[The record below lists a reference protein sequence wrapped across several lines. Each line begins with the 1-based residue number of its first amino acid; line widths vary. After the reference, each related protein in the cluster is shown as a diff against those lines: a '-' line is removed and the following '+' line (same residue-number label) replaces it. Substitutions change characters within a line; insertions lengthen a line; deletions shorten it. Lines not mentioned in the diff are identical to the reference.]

1 LLRLASVQF
10 RLLKMHLRS
19 NIWEW
24 KHPYVF
30 RKAGDVIEPVIA
42 WDVLQIS
49 ARRLLSKKD
58 FKEHQT
64 IIKPYRAPP
73 NSILGPHERSKPH
86 MKLPFEGGNVTAVLP
101 TSCHYSMQKGC
112 SLWQS
117 QAPQL
122 LSYSYQRIRK
132 VHGHQPDI
140 FHSSFWACWACNSP
154 HRSYKYFEYM
164 SIIFQQSKDYKNA
177 LYSYYCYCM
186 LLSFQR
192 NYKLFFLHGTA
203 ADKLSVW
210 QRFEVYSME

>member
-1 LLRLASVQF
+1 
-10 RLLKMHLRS
+10 MGMETP
-19 NIWEW
+19 I
-24 KHPYVF
+24 F
-30 RKAGDVIEPVIA
+30 RKAGDVIESVIA

-122 LSYSYQRIRK
+122 LSYSYQCIRK
-132 VHGHQPDI
+132 VHEHRPDI
-140 FHSSFWACWACNSP
+140 FHSSFWACWPTFSTSFLQVLWIYVNHFP
-154 HRSYKYFEYM
+154 IVKGLQERLVLLLLLLYV
-164 SIIFQQSKDYKNA
+164 IVISK
-177 LYSYYCYCM
+177 
-186 LLSFQR
+186 
-192 NYKLFFLHGTA
+192 KLQTVSLA
-203 ADKLSVW
+203 RDRRW
-210 QRFEVYSME
+210 QTIRMTEIWNI